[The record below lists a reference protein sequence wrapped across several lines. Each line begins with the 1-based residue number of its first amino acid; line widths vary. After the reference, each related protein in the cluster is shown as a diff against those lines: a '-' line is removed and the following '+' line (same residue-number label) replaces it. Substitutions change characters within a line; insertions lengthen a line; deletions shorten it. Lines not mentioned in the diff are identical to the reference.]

1 MLSSAS
7 MARLAPCN
15 RKKLVRPFS
24 VDVFRFEGKTCSC
37 RKKSG
42 DCTFL
47 FVPLWYICEQT
58 FVD

>member
-1 MLSSAS
+1 MLRA
-7 MARLAPCN
+7 AFFADAFRL
-15 RKKLVRPFS
+15 K
-24 VDVFRFEGKTCSC
+24 GKTCSC

-42 DCTFL
+42 GCMFS